1 MLHGLVSSSS
11 VQPQTYYNML
21 KTDKLHTIHEGSKS
35 FTFILHTNTIRYT
48 HRGVFHPYGR
58 KCSFDLTFT
67 TPTGTRLRKYFSDTG
82 TTDRAAFS
90 NALRVLRCF
99 AQD

>member
-1 MLHGLVSSSS
+1 
-11 VQPQTYYNML
+11 ML
-21 KTDKLHTIHEGSKS
+21 KTDKLHTVHEGDST
-35 FTFILHTNTIRYT
+35 FTFVLHTNTLRFQ

-67 TPTGTRLRKYFSDTG
+67 TPNGTRMRKWFSDIG
-82 TTDRAAFS
+82 TDDRAAFA
-90 NALRVLRCF
+90 NALRTIRVY

>member
-1 MLHGLVSSSS
+1 MLRSLVSSSS

-35 FTFILHTNTIRYT
+35 FTFILHTNTLRYT

-67 TPTGTRLRKYFSDTG
+67 TPTGTRLRKYFSDIG
-82 TTDRAAFS
+82 ATDRAAFS

>member
-1 MLHGLVSSSS
+1 
-11 VQPQTYYNML
+11 ML

-35 FTFILHTNTIRYT
+35 FTFILHTNTLRYM

-67 TPTGTRLRKYFSDTG
+67 TPAGTRLRKYFSDIG

-90 NALRVLRCF
+90 NALRHLRCF

>member
-1 MLHGLVSSSS
+1 
-11 VQPQTYYNML
+11 ML
-21 KTDKLHTIHEGSKS
+21 KTDKPYTIHEGTKS
-35 FTFILHTNTIRYT
+35 FTFILHTSTLRYS

-67 TPTGTRLRKYFSDTG
+67 TPSGTRLRKYFSDIG
-82 TTDRAAFS
+82 VSNRAAFT
-90 NALRVLRCF
+90 NALRTLRIF